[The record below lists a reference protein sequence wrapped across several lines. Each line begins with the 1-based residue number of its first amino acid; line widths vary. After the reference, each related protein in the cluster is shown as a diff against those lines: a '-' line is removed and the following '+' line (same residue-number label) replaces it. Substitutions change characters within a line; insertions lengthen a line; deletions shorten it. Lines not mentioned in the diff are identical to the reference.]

1 MLVQRV
7 WRKGDIITV
16 LQVGDL
22 LKTLQRDNKKV
33 NQSATVVTEVKL
45 RNCVYWIGPTRV
57 KYANYSART
66 FT

>member
-7 WRKGDIITV
+7 WREGDVITV
-16 LQVGDL
+16 LQVGDM
-22 LKTLQRDNKKV
+22 LKTLQRDKRKL

-45 RNCVYWIGPTRV
+45 HYCVYWIGPTRV
-57 KYANYSART
+57 KYVNYSART